1 MKFKLDV
8 VTYAKEH
15 SNHLAANRFKLASN
29 RVREWRKQ
37 YEDINSTDSKKKKL
51 PGGGRKLT
59 DYDVEEG
66 LILWI
71 YERRSNALR
80 VSRKMIMMKA
90 KAMFD
95 ENHSD
100 LAVQEVFVG
109 SRGWL
114 EKFMKRNGLS
124 CRRKTT
130 SQLKDPSLLIDK
142 IVAYILH
149 VRRLNRLFSYGES
162 QIIAMDETPVWAD
175 MITGTTVEKAGNE
188 GCTAKNIRPRKSPDN
203 SYFNGES
210 RRYKIKAVYCI

>member
-1 MKFKLDV
+1 MADWQPKDTSHKGEKIKSYTMKFKLDV

-15 SNHLAANRFKLASN
+15 SNHLAGNRFKLASK

-66 LILWI
+66 LVLWI

-90 KAMFD
+90 KAMLD

-162 QIIAMDETPVWAD
+162 QIIAMDETPV
-175 MITGTTVEKAGNE
+175 
-188 GCTAKNIRPRKSPDN
+188 
-203 SYFNGES
+203 
-210 RRYKIKAVYCI
+210 